1 MVETDIASV
10 FVEGTKV
17 GHRVVITN
25 TKGKKY
31 TLETPCKYPDFEEI

>member
-17 GHRVVITN
+17 GHRDLIKN

-31 TLETPCKYPDFEEI
+31 TLKKPLKTPDFEEI